1 MKPNNLIKKI
11 SLVFTTVFLFSLTAF
26 AQTSTTE
33 DWFVADKMVDCRG
46 IVPQKCLV
54 VREAN
59 SPDWKYFYTSINGF
73 RFREGFTQKIRVQ
86 ITPRRNVPADSSA
99 FDYRLVRV
107 LSQSRTNGN
116 TLEEALRQIQNQK
129 PLILDGKWSINEI
142 DGVKVLTET
151 TSMEFN
157 AREKRFGAKICNGMG
172 GDFEQ
177 NGSSLK
183 FSRVIGT
190 MMACPEPI
198 NSDERR
204 FQQAIV
210 KVNRGERNGD
220 NLNLFAGNRLVMKL
234 MIEQNSGGKTIEGV
248 KWTLLEIENQKVS
261 IQGQTPYL
269 QLDKEKMSYS
279 GFSGCNRIFGKYELN
294 NNAINFGNGG
304 MTRMA
309 CLDKEK
315 QNIESRMNSALRR
328 VNRFEIKNG
337 VLTLYL
343 GRNAL
348 LKFTANEIIEGVKW
362 QLSELDGG
370 RINLRDN
377 LPYLQFDK
385 QNMSFAG
392 LAGCNRLFG
401 KYEINV
407 VSLKLSGIG
416 MTKRACLDG
425 ERQNVER
432 KMSQALS
439 QVTRYE
445 IKNGSLH
452 LYGGNR
458 LLMKFTAQ

>member
-11 SLVFTTVFLFSLTAF
+11 SLVFTTVFLLSLTAF

-99 FDYRLVRV
+99 LNYRLVRV

-129 PLILDGKWSINEI
+129 PLILDGKWKITEI
-142 DGVKVLTET
+142 DGIKVLTET

-190 MMACPEPI
+190 MMACPEPV

-204 FQQAIV
+204 FQQSIV

-220 NLNLFAGNRLVMKL
+220 NLILFSGNKPLIKL
-234 MIEQNSGGKTIEGV
+234 SIEENSGGISIEGT
-248 KWTLLEIENQKVS
+248 KWNLIEIENQKIS
-261 IQGQTPYL
+261 TKGQLPYL
-269 QLDKEKMSYS
+269 QLDKESLGYA
-279 GFSGCNRIFGKYELN
+279 GFAGCNRIFGKYEKN
-294 NNAINFGNGG
+294 GNSIKFGNGG

-309 CLDKEK
+309 CLDAERR
-315 QNIESRMNSALRR
+315 NIESKMTSALGR
-328 VNRFEIKNG
+328 VNRYEIKNG
-337 VLTLYL
+337 VLTLFL

-348 LKFTANEIIEGVKW
+348 LKFSAEQVIEGVKW
-362 QLSELDGG
+362 ELSELDSVKV
-370 RINLRDN
+370 NLSNN
-377 LPYLQFDK
+377 LPFLQFDK
-385 QNMSFAG
+385 QNNSVAG
-392 LAGCNRLFG
+392 STGCNRFFG

-407 VSLKLSGIG
+407 VSLKFSGIG
-416 MTKRACLDG
+416 MTKMSCLDG
-425 ERQNVER
+425 ERSRVEM
-432 KMSQALS
+432 KMSQALN
-439 QVTRYE
+439 QITRYE

-458 LLMKFTAQ
+458 LLMKFIAR